1 MTVINNNN
9 TVRIWVTALLLS
21 EVLLLVGKIEFMKE
35 VVKMS
40 SLPEKEV
47 KE

>member
-1 MTVINNNN
+1 MTVINNN

-35 VVKMS
+35 VVKMR